1 MEQAVALVFKVVV
14 QTSAVSVF
22 IGKALL
28 VGHSRKQ
35 RLGVGRLKTHVGE
48 VNQQDKPL
56 AFTHMSARNAY
67 RASGGSSAAGVV
79 LCYSG
84 GRFRPYYPDIGDGC
98 GHALIVYVIANAT
111 NIAPIVQVFVAHLF
125 KQNLSAIGKLGRSP
139 YPRHGGNGKTN
150 NYKG

>member
-1 MEQAVALVFKVVV
+1 MEQAVTLGFKVVV
-14 QTSAVSVF
+14 QASAVSVF

-48 VNQQDKPL
+48 VNQQDKSL
-56 AFTHMSARNAY
+56 AFAHMSARNAH
-67 RASGGSSAAGVV
+67 RAGGGSSAAGVV

-84 GRFRPYYPDIGDGC
+84 GRFRPYRPDIGDGR

-111 NIAPIVQVFVAHLF
+111 NIAPIMQVFVAHLF
-125 KQNLSAIGKLGRSP
+125 KSYLCSIGKLGRSP
-139 YPRHGGNGKTN
+139 YPWHGGNGKSD
-150 NYKG
+150 KHEG

>member
-1 MEQAVALVFKVVV
+1 
-14 QTSAVSVF
+14 
-22 IGKALL
+22 
-28 VGHSRKQ
+28 
-35 RLGVGRLKTHVGE
+35 
-48 VNQQDKPL
+48 
-56 AFTHMSARNAY
+56 MSARNAY
-67 RASGGSSAAGVV
+67 RAGGGSGAAGVV

-84 GRFRPYYPDIGDGC
+84 GRFRPYYPDIGNGR
-98 GHALIVYVIANAT
+98 GHALIVYVIANTT